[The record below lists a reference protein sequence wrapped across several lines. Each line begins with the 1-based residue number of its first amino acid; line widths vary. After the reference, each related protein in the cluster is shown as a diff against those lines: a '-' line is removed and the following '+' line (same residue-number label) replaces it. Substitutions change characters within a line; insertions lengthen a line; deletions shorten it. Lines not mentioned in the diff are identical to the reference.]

1 MRRFAL
7 AAAAVAALSAAPAAE
22 ARGCGNADLD
32 PAQATV
38 QQLRHAT
45 VCVLNVQR
53 RKHGLRRLRQNPGL
67 VLAGQR
73 HAMDM
78 VERRYFSHSSTAG
91 TPFMARIRRTGY
103 LRRSG
108 RTLLGE
114 NLAYGGRELGTPRQI
129 VRSWMRSPGH
139 RANILQPRFREVG
152 IGVVR
157 RLPVHGMSGAT
168 YAAAFGRRHL

>member
-1 MRRFAL
+1 MRRIAL
-7 AAAAVAALSAAPAAE
+7 AAAAIAALAAAPAAE
-22 ARGCGNADLD
+22 ARGCGNADAD
-32 PAQATV
+32 PAHTSV
-38 QQLRHAT
+38 KRLRHAT
-45 VCVLNVQR
+45 VCLLNKQR
-53 RKHGLRRLRQNPGL
+53 RSRGLHRLRQNPGL

-73 HAMDM
+73 HALDM
-78 VERRYFSHSSTAG
+78 VERRYFSHSSTMG
-91 TPFMARIRRTGY
+91 TPFTARIRRTGY

-114 NLAYGGRELGTPRQI
+114 NLAYGGRELATPRQI

-168 YAAAFGRRHL
+168 YAAEFGRRHL